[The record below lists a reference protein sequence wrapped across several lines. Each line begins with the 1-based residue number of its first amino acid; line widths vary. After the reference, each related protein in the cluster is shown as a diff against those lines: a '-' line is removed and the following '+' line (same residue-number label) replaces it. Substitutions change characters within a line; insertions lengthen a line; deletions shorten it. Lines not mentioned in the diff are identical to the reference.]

1 MLSMTMTKTTKTILD
16 FNIDDVSDMVNGH
29 WSNGKINRDHVFK
42 ADVTGI
48 LKVFWQKSVK
58 HMLSNS

>member
-48 LKVFWQKSVK
+48 Y
-58 HMLSNS
+58 